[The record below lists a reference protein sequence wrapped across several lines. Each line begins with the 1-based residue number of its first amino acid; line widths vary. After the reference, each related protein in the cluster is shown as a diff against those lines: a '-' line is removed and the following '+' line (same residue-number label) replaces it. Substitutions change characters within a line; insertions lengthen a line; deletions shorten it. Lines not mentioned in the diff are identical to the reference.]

1 MKAGTTME
9 ELAAEIMRQK
19 ECKTDYIVHAH
30 RLYMEPC
37 GESLV
42 LHVLDNS
49 GIDRIEPLDI
59 GDYAHRQIG
68 AYLNIPAKYY
78 SRMLDEYPKLLTEN
92 VNGWFS
98 RADAHRMLR
107 VLDGR
112 MRAFVSN
119 RYLRID
125 HHEVSCAVFPILGEI
140 PDVQFLSCQMTESRM
155 YIKLAHPGLQQS
167 VGPDLTIQSA
177 LLISNS
183 EIGAGSVNIQPMIYC
198 PEKDLGMIVQTA
210 TARRNHSG
218 PVYSADTM
226 FQIRPEQYTLTE
238 GSPFLM
244 KIRQTI
250 YEAFDENRFL
260 QLMEQIRNARA
271 APINADDIPGVVRA
285 VCGEFH
291 VTETEQ
297 DGVLLSLTQSGEM
310 NRYGLAN
317 AVSQYGQQVESYD
330 RATELEGI
338 GFGILSISDSHWNH
352 LNSAAA

>member
-1 MKAGTTME
+1 
-9 ELAAEIMRQK
+9 
-19 ECKTDYIVHAH
+19 
-30 RLYMEPC
+30 
-37 GESLV
+37 
-42 LHVLDNS
+42 
-49 GIDRIEPLDI
+49 
-59 GDYAHRQIG
+59 
-68 AYLNIPAKYY
+68 
-78 SRMLDEYPKLLTEN
+78 
-92 VNGWFS
+92 
-98 RADAHRMLR
+98 
-107 VLDGR
+107 
-112 MRAFVSN
+112 
-119 RYLRID
+119 
-125 HHEVSCAVFPILGEI
+125 
-140 PDVQFLSCQMTESRM
+140 MTESRM

-260 QLMEQIRNARA
+260 QLMEQIRSARA
-271 APINADDIPGVVRA
+271 APMNADDIPGVVRA